1 MTIRTLTHERV
12 GRVLAGLT
20 VLAGLG
26 LGLLDAW
33 FLLIAAGAAANLV
46 LSGVT
51 DRCAVRNLLVRM
63 GFPGER
69 DVGRAEV
76 LPPEPAAAPLTF
88 HRRVWHSKHPVN

>member
-1 MTIRTLTHERV
+1 MPIRTLTHERV

-20 VLAGLG
+20 VLAGFG
-26 LGLLDAW
+26 LGLLNAW
-33 FLLIAAGAAANLV
+33 FFLIVAGTAINLV

-51 DRCAVRNLLVRM
+51 DRCVVKNLLIRM

-76 LPPEPAAAPLTF
+76 LPPEPVSEPLTF
-88 HRRVWHSKHPVN
+88 HRRVWHSRHPVN